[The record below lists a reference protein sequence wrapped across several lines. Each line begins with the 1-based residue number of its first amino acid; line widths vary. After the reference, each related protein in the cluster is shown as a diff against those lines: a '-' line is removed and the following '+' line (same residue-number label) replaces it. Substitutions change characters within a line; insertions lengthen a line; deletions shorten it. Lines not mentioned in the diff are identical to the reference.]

1 AGVDHPLVDAWEE
14 RLRTERPRRQATE
27 RELARAAPDLAELE
41 KELAAADV
49 PTGLAVLPVVGD
61 ATTKRLGLVHG
72 RSRGDGSGH
81 ALAVGA
87 APPSLPPLYHRHQ
100 DWPLALPPPH
110 SRAPRLAA
118 APAMAPGADFWQLAD
133 AELLP
138 RSTRDFVPRLLD
150 TIRVRDGRGGCHH
163 VSPVEATGTGSTAGL
178 PALVEGDKNLTIK
191 SGPKTV

>member
-81 ALAVGA
+81 TLAVRA
-87 APPSLPPLYHRHQ
+87 AARYLRSLYDRYE
-100 DWPLALPPPH
+100 DWPLAL
-110 SRAPRLAA
+110 AAYDAGVDRLDAA
-118 APAMAPGADFWQLAD
+118 HVMAP
-133 AELLP
+133 
-138 RSTRDFVPRLLD
+138 
-150 TIRVRDGRGGCHH
+150 
-163 VSPVEATGTGSTAGL
+163 
-178 PALVEGDKNLTIK
+178 
-191 SGPKTV
+191 